1 MPGDSIFRCQNLIL
15 LQLKLVKFPK
25 IPNDFR
31 VFRFPRVFNC
41 YGTLNVNDA
50 MLERFM
56 KLCPHLRYLGI
67 RACFNLRKL
76 NIRSS
81 YLMHVNIGYLSPN
94 FSLQIACPMLT
105 HITFVDVAQ
114 YSGLK
119 LIHAISKGGSVKR
132 PSLPNY
138 IAGNALN
145 PGIPS
150 IVVLN
155 RILALEELVI
165 HGLCFQVRIILYN

>member
-1 MPGDSIFRCQNLIL
+1 
-15 LQLKLVKFPK
+15 
-25 IPNDFR
+25 
-31 VFRFPRVFNC
+31 
-41 YGTLNVNDA
+41 
-50 MLERFM
+50 
-56 KLCPHLRYLGI
+56 
-67 RACFNLRKL
+67 
-76 NIRSS
+76 
-81 YLMHVNIGYLSPN
+81 MHVNIGYLSPN